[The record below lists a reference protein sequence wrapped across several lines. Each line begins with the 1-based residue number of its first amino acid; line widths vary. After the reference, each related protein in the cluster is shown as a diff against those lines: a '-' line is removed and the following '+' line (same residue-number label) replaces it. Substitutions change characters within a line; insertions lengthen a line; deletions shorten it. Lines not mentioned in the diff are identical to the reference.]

1 MLVLSGDTH
10 ILIFMGYVLSASGCL
25 LVDTSKTSL
34 HIYSEELL
42 GNYGVQPWPSYRTCK
57 SFSVLCMILDSFFR
71 PVYFRTYLSV
81 LVGEYKYV
89 LNLFFF
95 EPLYACVHVYV
106 KLCFLNNLLSSF
118 DFQNNFLFFS
128 ILAKFSFFCV
138 PFSVLPFSTKMNIK
152 NSGFQFL
159 YYGGNQNNILVE

>member
-95 EPLYACVHVYV
+95 LN
-106 KLCFLNNLLSSF
+106 LCMRV
-118 DFQNNFLFFS
+118 
-128 ILAKFSFFCV
+128 C
-138 PFSVLPFSTKMNIK
+138 MCM
-152 NSGFQFL
+152 
-159 YYGGNQNNILVE
+159 